1 MPPTG
6 PDPFSSPERY
16 YQDMSPQLAARL
28 RQMWSARGH
37 DLDRIW
43 SACISALPGIQPL
56 PQTDASESRAFDS
69 KAHDRLCCLDQALIW
84 VCAINCAA
92 RHGAERTDLALVAEQ
107 ILALEMMSARLIE
120 TVTALRML
128 ALSGLSAPA
137 LQLARSVSEDVD
149 MTLALLLRRRLARQF
164 VACATPEDANSFW
177 RRHIAGGR
185 AFRMVAE
192 KLYSIGL
199 DHSDQSEYGQ
209 WRREVLTL
217 LGTAVHSS
225 PLGRRKPRPALAWP
239 ADPVARDCLDFVTQ
253 RLHELCAWAHLLDVG
268 LASDLTLIA
277 ETGLS
282 SASAHDA
289 RLLAFAANSTG
300 IVLDQM
306 RWTAALA
313 DSEASR
319 AAPRPVIAGSV
330 DLP

>member
-1 MPPTG
+1 MSTPG

-16 YQDMSPQLAARL
+16 YRDMSPQLAARL

-43 SACISALPGIQPL
+43 STGMRGLPGVQPL
-56 PQTDASESRAFDS
+56 PDGCALAEPTFDS
-69 KAHDRLCCLDQALIW
+69 RAHDRLCCLDQALIW
-84 VCAINCAA
+84 VLALNAAA
-92 RHGAERTDLALVAEQ
+92 RHGARVPTLNLSVEQ
-107 ILALEMMSARLIE
+107 LLALEMMTTRL
-120 TVTALRML
+120 VDSVAALRML
-128 ALSGLSAPA
+128 ALAGLSTPA

-164 VACATPEDANSFW
+164 IACATPEDANSFW

-199 DHSDQSEYGQ
+199 DHSDQSEYGR

-225 PLGRRKPRPALAWP
+225 PLGSRGTRPVRGWP
-239 ADPVARDCLDFVTQ
+239 ADPVARDCLDFVTH
-253 RLHELCAWAHLLDVG
+253 RLHELCAWAHLMDVG
-268 LASDLTLIA
+268 LSADLAAIA
-277 ETGLS
+277 D
-282 SASAHDA
+282 SAAHGARDHDA

-306 RWTAALA
+306 RWTATLT
-313 DSEASR
+313 DSDTDAAAS
-319 AAPRPVIAGSV
+319 RPVIAGFA
-330 DLP
+330 DPP